1 MDFIVKH
8 HFLDRHTET
17 IATFHDVIHAVK
29 LLEKCVKDGK
39 SANDEDA
46 IELIPTNYEDI
57 TLRIHYHLFNAT
69 EAKEKNN

>member
-1 MDFIVKH
+1 MDFILQH
-8 HFLDRHTET
+8 HFVDSHTDT

-46 IELIPTNYEDI
+46 IELIATNYEDI
-57 TLRIHYHLFNAT
+57 RVCIHYHEFDKGT
-69 EAKEKNN
+69 D

>member
-8 HFLDRHTET
+8 HFLDSHTET

-46 IELIPTNYEDI
+46 IELIATNYEDI
-57 TLRIHYHLFNAT
+57 TIRIHYHLFNT
-69 EAKEKNN
+69 QQTMERPS

>member
-8 HFLDRHTET
+8 HFLDSHTET

-39 SANDEDA
+39 RANDEDA
-46 IELIPTNYEDI
+46 IELIATNYGDI
-57 TLRIHYHLFNAT
+57 TIRIHYHLFNTQQAM
-69 EAKEKNN
+69 EQPS